1 MMKRALLL
9 SAVVA
14 VLVVGC
20 SRDVSTPRPE
30 AFPRMEI
37 YDSAYVDVDAA
48 IPLSVNASATAEVL
62 KNGKWIDV
70 VYPRYGGE
78 MSVSIVFPLEYRS
91 LEESIENRWERMRM
105 NIGDFYAEL
114 TELTT
119 PAGVEAKIL
128 ATQACCVTPA
138 QFVAS
143 DGKRYLV
150 AGSFSFNS
158 PIDRAKTDSVA
169 PYVAAVVN
177 DMIHLIKALK

>member
-62 KNGKWIDV
+62 KNGEWIDV

-105 NIGDFYAEL
+105 NIYGNHLHRSSFSFAGRGD
-114 TELTT
+114 
-119 PAGVEAKIL
+119 PWGRP
-128 ATQACCVTPA
+128 CNCVR
-138 QFVAS
+138 
-143 DGKRYLV
+143 RYLV
-150 AGSFSFNS
+150 LRYRLFKPSDGVSTTSRQQS
-158 PIDRAKTDSVA
+158 ISLR
-169 PYVAAVVN
+169 
-177 DMIHLIKALK
+177 

>member
-62 KNGKWIDV
+62 KNGEWIDV

-78 MSVSIVFPLEYRS
+78 MSVSIVFPLEFAILFS
-91 LEESIENRWERMRM
+91 SILNSSAIISYFSFFPQGRPVLLSFSENRQDTYGH
-105 NIGDFYAEL
+105 IQLVFIK
-114 TELTT
+114 T
-119 PAGVEAKIL
+119 
-128 ATQACCVTPA
+128 
-138 QFVAS
+138 
-143 DGKRYLV
+143 YL
-150 AGSFSFNS
+150 
-158 PIDRAKTDSVA
+158 
-169 PYVAAVVN
+169 
-177 DMIHLIKALK
+177 L